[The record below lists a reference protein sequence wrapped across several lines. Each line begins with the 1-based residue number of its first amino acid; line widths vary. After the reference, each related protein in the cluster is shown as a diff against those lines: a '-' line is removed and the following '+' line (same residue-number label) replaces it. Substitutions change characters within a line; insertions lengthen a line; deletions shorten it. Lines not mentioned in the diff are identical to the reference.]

1 MSKNNI
7 EQRKAYVAEVK
18 QKIENASSV
27 VVVDYLGI
35 NDEQDTAM
43 RRALREAGVEYRVIK
58 NSALARAFDEIGRA
72 SCRERV

>member
-27 VVVDYLGI
+27 VVVDYRGI
-35 NDEQDTAM
+35 NVEQDTAM
-43 RRALREAGVEYRVIK
+43 RRALREAYIYV
-58 NSALARAFDEIGRA
+58 
-72 SCRERV
+72 